1 MSTNEYESLQLKIM
15 EEKADF
21 DNLMDTLRVDPDF
34 ELSETMHA
42 IDAYLRKWKAELRNL
57 GLPE

>member
-42 IDAYLRKWKAELRNL
+42 IDA
-57 GLPE
+57 